1 MHVSSPIHAF
11 AYGVKV
17 LNILIG
23 SVSNCFLIVFYVKL
37 YSYLLEYDYFFI
49 ILKARK
55 NRFNKIFKQI
65 YSLQDPNPL
74 EIS

>member
-1 MHVSSPIHAF
+1 MQLHVSSPIHAF

-37 YSYLLEYDYFFI
+37 YSYLLEYDYFCNSES
-49 ILKARK
+49 KK
-55 NRFNKIFKQI
+55 EQI
-65 YSLQDPNPL
+65 
-74 EIS
+74 